1 MGLEVQRMTA
11 QHSVK
16 LVPWDDQEFVRAYER
31 ACAEMAA
38 MGVSLDQPN
47 APVEIQRRL
56 RVDGYPNAVCFCERT
71 VDLALARQSRCVVM
85 RDGETATLLQ
95 H

>member
-1 MGLEVQRMTA
+1 MSA

-16 LVPWDDQEFVRAYER
+16 LVPWDDQDFVRAYER
-31 ACAEMAA
+31 AAA
-38 MGVSLDQPN
+38 QLATIGMSLDHGD

-56 RVDGYPNAVCFCERT
+56 RSEGYPNATCYCERS
-71 VDLALARQSRCVVM
+71 VDLALARRSRCVVN
-85 RDGETATLLQ
+85 RDGDAPALLR

>member
-1 MGLEVQRMTA
+1 MSA

-31 ACAEMAA
+31 ACSELAT
-38 MGVSLDQPN
+38 MGMSLDQPN

-56 RVDGYPNAVCFCERT
+56 RGDGYPNAVCYCERT
-71 VDLALARQSRCVVM
+71 VELALARQSRCVVI
-85 RDGETATLLQ
+85 RDGDAPAILQ

>member
-1 MGLEVQRMTA
+1 MSA

-16 LVPWDDQEFVRAYER
+16 VVPWDDQDFVHAYER
-31 ACAEMAA
+31 AAGELAA
-38 MGVSLDQPN
+38 LGLSLDAAG

-56 RVDGYPNAVCFCERT
+56 RSDGYPNATCYCERS
-71 VDLALARQSRCVVM
+71 VELALARQSRCVVM
-85 RDGETATLLQ
+85 RDGGTAALLR

>member
-1 MGLEVQRMTA
+1 MTA

-16 LVPWDDQEFVRAYER
+16 VVPWDDQDFVHAYER
-31 ACAEMAA
+31 AAA
-38 MGVSLDQPN
+38 DLAAVGMHLEDAG

-56 RVDGYPNAVCFCERT
+56 RSDGYPNATCYCERS
-71 VDLALARQSRCVVM
+71 VELALARQSRCVVS
-85 RDGETATLLQ
+85 RDGGELTPMR

>member
-1 MGLEVQRMTA
+1 MSA

-31 ACAEMAA
+31 ACAELAT
-38 MGVSLDQPN
+38 MGMSLDQPN

-56 RVDGYPNAVCFCERT
+56 RGDGYPNAVCYCERT
-71 VDLALARQSRCVVM
+71 VELALARQSRCVVM
-85 RDGETATLLQ
+85 RDGKPATLLR

>member
-1 MGLEVQRMTA
+1 MSA

-31 ACAEMAA
+31 ACAELAT
-38 MGVSLDQPN
+38 MGMSLDHSD

-56 RVDGYPNAVCFCERT
+56 RGEGYPDAICYCERT
-71 VDLALARQSRCVVM
+71 VELALARQSRCVVM
-85 RDGETATLLQ
+85 RDGDAPAQLT

>member
-1 MGLEVQRMTA
+1 MTA

-16 LVPWDDQEFVRAYER
+16 LVPWDDQEFVRAFGR
-31 ACAEMAA
+31 AAAALAESGM
-38 MGVSLDQPN
+38 SLDHAD

-56 RVDGYPNAVCFCERT
+56 RGDGYPDATCYCERSFE
-71 VDLALARQSRCVVM
+71 LAMARRSRCVVT
-85 RDGETATLLQ
+85 RDGIAPAVMR

>member
-1 MGLEVQRMTA
+1 MGPEVHAMSA

-31 ACAEMAA
+31 AAA
-38 MGVSLDQPN
+38 ALATIGMSLDHAD
-47 APVEIQRRL
+47 APIEIQRRL
-56 RVDGYPNAVCFCERT
+56 RMDGYPAATCYCERS
-71 VDLALARQSRCVVM
+71 VELAMSRRSRCVVS
-85 RDGETATLLQ
+85 RDGDSPALLQ

>member
-1 MGLEVQRMTA
+1 MSA

-31 ACAEMAA
+31 ACAELAT
-38 MGVSLDQPN
+38 MGMSLDNPG

-56 RVDGYPNAVCFCERT
+56 RGEGYPDAICYCERT
-71 VDLALARQSRCVVM
+71 VELAMARQSRCVVM
-85 RDGETATLLQ
+85 RDGQTATLLP

>member
-1 MGLEVQRMTA
+1 MTA

-16 LVPWDDQEFVRAYER
+16 VIPWDDPDFVHAYER
-31 ACAEMAA
+31 AAAEVAA
-38 MGVSLDQPN
+38 MGMSLDHPA

-56 RVDGYPNAVCFCERT
+56 RGEGYPNATCYCERT
-71 VDLALARQSRCVVM
+71 VELALARQSRCVVM
-85 RDGETATLLQ
+85 RDGQAPTPLT

>member
-1 MGLEVQRMTA
+1 MTA

-16 LVPWDDQEFVRAYER
+16 VIPWDDQDFVHAYER
-31 ACAEMAA
+31 AASELTA
-38 MGVSLDQPN
+38 MGMNLDHPG

-56 RVDGYPNAVCFCERT
+56 RDDGYPNATCYCERT
-71 VDLALARQSRCVVM
+71 VELALARQSRCVVM
-85 RDGETATLLQ
+85 RDGQAPSPLT

>member
-1 MGLEVQRMTA
+1 MTA

-16 LVPWDDQEFVRAYER
+16 VIPWDDQDFVHAYQRA
-31 ACAEMAA
+31 AAELAA
-38 MGVSLDQPN
+38 MGMNLDHPG

-56 RVDGYPNAVCFCERT
+56 RSDGYPNATCYCERT
-71 VDLALARQSRCVVM
+71 VELALARQSRCVVM
-85 RDGETATLLQ
+85 RDGDTLTTLR

>member
-1 MGLEVQRMTA
+1 MGPEVQAMSA

-31 ACAEMAA
+31 AAA
-38 MGVSLDQPN
+38 ALASIGMSLDHAD

-56 RVDGYPNAVCFCERT
+56 RADGYPDAICYCERT
-71 VDLALARQSRCVVM
+71 VELAMARRSRCVVS
-85 RDGETATLLQ
+85 RDGDMPALLR

>member
-1 MGLEVQRMTA
+1 MAA

-16 LVPWDDQEFVRAYER
+16 LVPWDDQDFVRAYER
-31 ACAEMAA
+31 AAA
-38 MGVSLDQPN
+38 GLADAGMSLDQAE

-56 RVDGYPNAVCFCERT
+56 RGDGYPNATCFCERT
-71 VDLALARQSRCVVM
+71 VELALARQSRCVVM
-85 RDGETATLLQ
+85 RDGEPATILQ